1 MSDVV
6 ATLALS
12 IVFGVAAT
20 IGFYFVGELSSAQSI
35 FLGIIVTAVLAS
47 SLNWMLFRPL
57 PKIKNGQLVKDD

>member
-35 FLGIIVTAVLAS
+35 FLGIIVTAVLAP

>member
-35 FLGIIVTAVLAS
+35 FLGFIVTAILAPL
-47 SLNWMLFRPL
+47 LNWVLFRPL
-57 PKIKNGQLVKDD
+57 PKIENGQIVKDE

>member
-12 IVFGVAAT
+12 VILGVAAT

-35 FLGIIVTAVLAS
+35 FLGFMVTAVLAP
-47 SLNWMLFRPL
+47 SLNWILFRPL
-57 PKIKNGQLVKDD
+57 PKIENGQLVKDE

>member
-35 FLGIIVTAVLAS
+35 FLGFIVTAVLAPL
-47 SLNWMLFRPL
+47 LNWILFRPL
-57 PKIKNGQLVKDD
+57 PKVKNGQLVKDE

>member
-12 IVFGVAAT
+12 VVLGVAAA

-35 FLGIIVTAVLAS
+35 FLGFIVIAFLAPL
-47 SLNWMLFRPL
+47 LNWMLFRPL
-57 PKIKNGQLVKDD
+57 PKIKNGQLVKDE

>member
-35 FLGIIVTAVLAS
+35 FLGFMVTAVLAPL
-47 SLNWMLFRPL
+47 LNWILFRPL

>member
-20 IGFYFVGELSSAQSI
+20 IGLYFVGELSSAQSI
-35 FLGIIVTAVLAS
+35 FLGFMVTAVLAPL
-47 SLNWMLFRPL
+47 LNWILFRPL
-57 PKIKNGQLVKDD
+57 PKIKNGQLVKDE

>member
-35 FLGIIVTAVLAS
+35 FLGFMVTAILAPL
-47 SLNWMLFRPL
+47 LNWILFRPL
-57 PKIKNGQLVKDD
+57 PKIENGQIVKDE

>member
-12 IVFGVAAT
+12 IVFGVAAA

-35 FLGIIVTAVLAS
+35 FLGFMVTAVLAPL
-47 SLNWMLFRPL
+47 LNWILFRPL
-57 PKIKNGQLVKDD
+57 PKIKNGQLVKDE

>member
-35 FLGIIVTAVLAS
+35 FLGFMVTAVLAPL
-47 SLNWMLFRPL
+47 LNWMLFRPL
-57 PKIKNGQLVKDD
+57 PKMKNGQLENED

>member
-12 IVFGVAAT
+12 VILGVAAT

-35 FLGIIVTAVLAS
+35 FLGFMVTAVLAPL
-47 SLNWMLFRPL
+47 LNWILFRPL
-57 PKIKNGQLVKDD
+57 PKIENGKLVKDE

>member
-12 IVFGVAAT
+12 IVFGIAAT

-35 FLGIIVTAVLAS
+35 FLGFIVTAVLAPF
-47 SLNWMLFRPL
+47 LNWILFRPL
-57 PKIKNGQLVKDD
+57 PKIKNGQLVKED

>member
-35 FLGIIVTAVLAS
+35 FLGFMVTAVLAPL
-47 SLNWMLFRPL
+47 LNWILFRPL
-57 PKIKNGQLVKDD
+57 PKIKNGQIVKDE

>member
-12 IVFGVAAT
+12 VVFGVAAT

-35 FLGIIVTAVLAS
+35 FLGFVVTAVLAP
-47 SLNWMLFRPL
+47 SLNWIFFRPL

>member
-12 IVFGVAAT
+12 VVLGVAAT

-35 FLGIIVTAVLAS
+35 FLGFIVIAFLAPL
-47 SLNWMLFRPL
+47 LNWMLFRPL
-57 PKIKNGQLVKDD
+57 PKIKDGQLVKDE